1 MPEPSNHAFTH
12 EELERRRGERRLREL
27 RDLQPGPTSATVG
40 LEGKS
45 FLNFSSNDYLGL
57 SRHPLLAE
65 RAAGYARRYG
75 AGSTASRL
83 VTGSYTPHR
92 ELEEK
97 LADFFGR
104 EACLLFN
111 TGFQANSS
119 LVGSLTTRHSAV
131 ICDRLGHN
139 SLLQGSLGS
148 RARLRRFEHND
159 PASLERELGRARE
172 DDPDRILILTES
184 IFSMD
189 GDRAPLQEIAG
200 LAEAHGAMLFVDDA
214 HATGAWGEGGRGLA
228 PPVREAELVL
238 GTFGKAFGCFG
249 AYLLCSTTMKE
260 YLVNVCPGF
269 IYTTALPPP
278 VLGAVDAALE
288 LMPELDEERTRLHAH
303 ARRLREALGEMGYGN
318 GPSDTQIVPLVTGS
332 EQSALQLAGYLEEH
346 GVLAP
351 AIRPPTVPEDA
362 SRIRFSLS
370 AAHEEEHLDRLI
382 ALIREWSDD

>member
-1 MPEPSNHAFTH
+1 MR
-12 EELERRRGERRLREL
+12 EELERRRGDRRLRQL
-27 RDLQPGPTSATVG
+27 RDLQPGPTAATVRRDG
-40 LEGKS
+40 RT

-57 SRHPLLAE
+57 SRHPLLAG
-65 RAAGYARRYG
+65 RAADFARRYG
-75 AGSTASRL
+75 TGATASRL
-83 VTGSYTPHR
+83 VTGSYAAHR
-92 ELEEK
+92 KLEEK
-97 LADFFGR
+97 LAAFFGR

-148 RARLRRFEHND
+148 RARFRRFEHND

-172 DDPDRILILTES
+172 EDPDRILILTES

-189 GDRAPLQEIAG
+189 GDRAPLAEIAG
-200 LAEAHGAMLFVDDA
+200 LADDHGAMLFVDDA

-228 PPVREAELVL
+228 PEVSSAELVM

-249 AYLLCSTTMKE
+249 AYLLCSGTTKE

-288 LMPELDEERTRLHAH
+288 LMPGLEEERRRLHRH
-303 ARRLREALGEMGYGN
+303 ARRLREALRDMGLHAGL
-318 GPSDTQIVPLVTGS
+318 SDTQIVPLVTGS
-332 EQSALQLAGYLEEH
+332 EASALQLAACLEEH
-346 GVLAP
+346 GILAP

-362 SRIRFSLS
+362 CRIRFSLS

>member
-1 MPEPSNHAFTH
+1 MSDPSTYAFTR
-12 EELERRRGERRLREL
+12 EELERRRSEHRLREL
-27 RDLQPGPTSATVG
+27 RELEPGRTAATVRM
-40 LEGKS
+40 EGKT

-65 RAAGYARRYG
+65 RAADYARRWG
-75 AGSTASRL
+75 AGATASRL
-83 VTGSYTPHR
+83 VTGSYAAHR

-97 LADFFGR
+97 LAAFFGR

-111 TGFQANSS
+111 SGFQANSS
-119 LVGSLTTRHSAV
+119 LVGSLTTRHSTV

-139 SLLQGSLGS
+139 SLLQGSLAS

-159 PASLERELGRARE
+159 PASLERELRRAGE
-172 DDPDRILILTES
+172 EDPDRILILTES

-189 GDRAPLQEIAG
+189 GDRAPLAEMAG
-200 LAEAHGAMLFVDDA
+200 LARKYGAMLFADDA
-214 HATGAWGEGGRGLA
+214 HATGAWGEGGRGVA
-228 PPVREAELVL
+228 PGVDGIDLVL

-249 AYLLCSTTMKE
+249 AYLLCSADMKE

-278 VLGAVDAALE
+278 VLGAIDAALE
-288 LMPELDEERTRLHAH
+288 LMPGLEDERARLHRH
-303 ARRLREALGEMGYGN
+303 ARRLREVLQELGCETGA
-318 GPSDTQIVPLVTGS
+318 SDTQIVPLVTGS
-332 EQSALQLAGYLEEH
+332 EQSALQLAGRLEEG

-351 AIRPPTVPEDA
+351 AIRPPTVPDDA

-370 AAHEEEHLDRLI
+370 SAHEEEHLDHLL
-382 ALIREWSDD
+382 ALIGEWKDG